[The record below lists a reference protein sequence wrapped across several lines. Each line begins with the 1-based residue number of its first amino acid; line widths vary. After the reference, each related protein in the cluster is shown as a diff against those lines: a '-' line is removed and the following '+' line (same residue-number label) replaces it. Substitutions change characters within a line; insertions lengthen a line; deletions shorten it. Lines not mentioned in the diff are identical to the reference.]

1 MRIRRLAYANLKG
14 VHMSIV
20 IIGGNECMECRYR
33 EICKKNGYKAK
44 VFTKENGAI
53 RKKLGC
59 PDLMVLFTNTVSHKM
74 VNSATQEAKKMDIPI
89 LHIHSSSSAALQ
101 QGLQEYTANLS
112 A

>member
-1 MRIRRLAYANLKG
+1 
-14 VHMSIV
+14 MSIV

-44 VFTKENGAI
+44 VFTKEKGSI

-74 VNSATQEAKKMDIPI
+74 VNSATQEAKRMEIPI

-101 QGLQEYTANLS
+101 QGLEEYAAN
-112 A
+112 AAM